1 MAVVFSNSFSKMLKE
16 IGHECKIASCLTYHK
31 ESLVDTEVNY
41 ITMRGSMISYLPAGK
56 EHRVNDDGRWIRD
69 GRQEGKPAR
78 IARKLFPDWLWTDL
92 ALKDTDLENFTN
104 LVRSYTAANG
114 DGEGGDSDR
123 ITMWVCNGEFISQYY
138 SEYALSE
145 HAGGNL
151 RNSCMLSRDSSYFD
165 LYRYNPDSISMLVA
179 LDSEHKLLGRALIWN
194 TSMGKCMDTVYA
206 KDDVRPMF
214 IKFAK
219 DNDLYYKS
227 SQSCHH
233 HEFDL
238 KGDSEVGSNSVHTR
252 LSEWD
257 FDEYPYLDTMMYL
270 KDNGVICN
278 RQPSE
283 EHKILRCTDGSYED
297 GGSFTDDCI
306 TGERIDEDD
315 ATYIDYR
322 FEGRWYSGYTM
333 EDTVYARGDGQV
345 LDCHAVEVDGEYYLS
360 DSDDIV
366 YVDSEGEYM
375 RADDVVYSDSGCAI
389 PSHHAVEHADTG
401 DWIHI
406 DDAVEVEDGWI
417 YEYEAEKVNGEW
429 VRKGSNQTENQEA

>member
-78 IARKLFPDWLWTDL
+78 IARKMFPDWLWTDL

-283 EHKILRCTDGSYED
+283 EHKILRCTDGGYED

>member
-1 MAVVFSNSFSKMLKE
+1 MAVFSNSFSKMLKE
-16 IGHECKIASCLTYHK
+16 IGHECKISSCLKYHK
-31 ESLVDTEVNY
+31 DSLVDTEVNY

-114 DGEGGDSDR
+114 DGEGGDTDR

-138 SEYALSE
+138 SEDALSE

-151 RNSCMLSRDSSYFD
+151 RGSCMLTRDSGFFD
-165 LYRYNPDSISMLVA
+165 IYRYNPHCVSMVVA

-194 TSMGKCMDTVYA
+194 TSIGKCMDTVYA

-233 HEFDL
+233 HDFDM
-238 KGDSEVGSNSVHTR
+238 KGDVNVGNSEVHTR
-252 LSEWD
+252 LSKWC

-270 KDNGVICN
+270 KDNGVITN
-278 RQPSE
+278 DKPDD
-283 EHKILRCTDGSYED
+283 EHKILRCTDGGYDD
-297 GGSFTDDCI
+297 GGNYTDDCI
-306 TGERIDEDD
+306 TGDRINEDD

-322 FEGRWYSGYTM
+322 FEGRWYTGYTTC
-333 EDTVYARGDGQV
+333 DVVDAVGVSHV
-345 LDCHAVEVDGEYYLS
+345 LQEHAVCVSGEHYLS
-360 DSDDIV
+360 DSEYIVFIERLDEYILSDDATFL
-366 YVDSEGEYM
+366 DNGE
-375 RADDVVYSDSGCAI
+375 AI
-389 PSHHAVEHADTG
+389 PSHEAVEHADTG
-401 DWIHI
+401 EWMHI
-406 DDAVEVEDGWI
+406 DDAVEIEDGWL
-417 YEYEAEKVNGEW
+417 YEYEAEKVDGQW
-429 VRKGSNQTENQEA
+429 VRKGSNQTENQQA